1 MACIILLEWNTSQS
15 KFYKTIAIFFP
26 IYIYIYIYVCVC
38 VISKGIQTFSSI
50 ELFPLACAVPS
61 SPTHQVITGR
71 NQMGVAPRC

>member
-1 MACIILLEWNTSQS
+1 MC
-15 KFYKTIAIFFP
+15 
-26 IYIYIYIYVCVC
+26 VCVC
-38 VISKGIQTFSSI
+38 VINKGIQTFSSI